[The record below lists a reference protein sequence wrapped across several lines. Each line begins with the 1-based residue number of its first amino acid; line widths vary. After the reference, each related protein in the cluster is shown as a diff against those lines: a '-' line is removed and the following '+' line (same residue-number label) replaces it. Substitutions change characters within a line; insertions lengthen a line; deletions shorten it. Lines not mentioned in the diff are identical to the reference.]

1 MDKIKELTDFYMW
14 MQENDYDHN
23 IRLRVEKKAEMYL
36 NVINAG
42 QKLPLHNVRR
52 SFIDSLLCN
61 IGWHNFT
68 CKMQDCIDEFGF
80 IPNDGRMP
88 KVSKCS
94 RCGKNYA

>member
-1 MDKIKELTDFYMW
+1 MSIEEQKPQSCQTD
-14 MQENDYDHN
+14 
-23 IRLRVEKKAEMYL
+23 
-36 NVINAG
+36 
-42 QKLPLHNVRR
+42 VRR
-52 SFIDSLLCN
+52 SFIGRLLCK
-61 IGWHNFT
+61 IGWHQFT

>member
-1 MDKIKELTDFYMW
+1 MSKE
-14 MQENDYDHN
+14 
-23 IRLRVEKKAEMYL
+23 
-36 NVINAG
+36 NVT
-42 QKLPLHNVRR
+42 KPLKQPDVRR
-52 SFIDSLLCN
+52 SFIGRLLCK
-61 IGWHNFT
+61 IGWHQFT